1 VKSRLA
7 GFLVLL
13 LTAVA
18 LSFPQHQPA
27 SAAQRWQRMMLSR
40 DGIHWKPDLALPVFA
55 RKVVL
60 VPGRQRTRTFYVRNQ
75 GGGPARLG
83 VTVNVTSASG
93 LVEHRMFRMAVR
105 VRDGRFQRI
114 RHTGRHKLA
123 HLRVAK
129 GRMVPVTIR
138 VRLLPR
144 AGNRTMDGHYQFVTR
159 VRLSSDKKR

>member
-1 VKSRLA
+1 MRSRLA
-7 GFLVLL
+7 GLLVLL

-18 LSFPQHQPA
+18 LNVPQHQPA

-40 DGIHWKPDLALPVFA
+40 DGVHWKPDLALPVFA

-60 VPGRQRTRTFYVRNQ
+60 VPGRQRTRTFYVRNL
-75 GGGPARLG
+75 GG
-83 VTVNVTSASG
+83 
-93 LVEHRMFRMAVR
+93 
-105 VRDGRFQRI
+105 
-114 RHTGRHKLA
+114 GRHKLA

-144 AGNRTMDGHYQFVTR
+144 AGNKTMDGHYQFVTR